1 MDRRTFLQSTAAGGA
16 LVTIGVGQPGCGNPV
31 SPAPIA
37 KVMTVVSADTPLEI
51 KDAVVFDN
59 PLIGDAYGTVQL
71 LVEFYPQ
78 LAVDGGAIT
87 LELGKEI
94 VSTDTRGYDVP
105 TDNTILVINQSGM
118 FNAVQSSCPHASC
131 PLGYKGGTTLQIEC
145 PCHSSR
151 FDANPASTNFGAVLH
166 GPAKADL
173 LRWATTP
180 TTTPTGTLLVIDLK
194 QTIVANC
201 AMLPALDS
209 GNQLTLPLADFPQLA
224 MVGGVVCGQPTGA
237 SNPIIVTRVDASTVV
252 AVDAKCTHL
261 GCTVGWN
268 QKNMDFECPCHG
280 SRFGTDG
287 HVEVGP
293 ATEPLT
299 SYSVTVNSDSVVVT
313 ITP

>member
-1 MDRRTFLQSTAAGGA
+1 MDRRTFLQTTAAGGA

-31 SPAPIA
+31 SPAPLA
-37 KVMTVVSADTPLEI
+37 KVMTVVSPDTPLAV

-78 LAVDGGAIT
+78 LASDGGAIT

-94 VSTDTRGYDVP
+94 QPTDDRGYDVP
-105 TDNTILVINQSGM
+105 IDNTILVINQSGSI
-118 FNAVQSSCPHASC
+118 NAVQSSCPHASC
-131 PLGYKGGTTLQIEC
+131 PLGYKGGATLEIEC

-151 FDANPASTNFGAVLH
+151 FDANPASANFGRVLH

-173 LRWATTP
+173 LRWATTA
-180 TTTPTGTLLVIDLK
+180 TVTPTGTTLVIDLK
-194 QTIVANC
+194 QAIVANC
-201 AMLPALDS
+201 AMLPAVDS
-209 GNQLTLPLADFPQLA
+209 SNQLTLLLSDFPQLA
-224 MVGGVVCGQPTGA
+224 MVGGVVCGQPTGLG
-237 SNPIIVTRVDASTVV
+237 NPIIVTRTDASTVI
-252 AVDAKCTHL
+252 AVDSRCTHL

-268 QKNMDFECPCHG
+268 QKNLDFECPCHG
-280 SRFGTDG
+280 SKFGADG
-287 HVEVGP
+287 HVENGP

-299 SYSVTVNSDSVVVT
+299 SYAVTVNPDSIVVT